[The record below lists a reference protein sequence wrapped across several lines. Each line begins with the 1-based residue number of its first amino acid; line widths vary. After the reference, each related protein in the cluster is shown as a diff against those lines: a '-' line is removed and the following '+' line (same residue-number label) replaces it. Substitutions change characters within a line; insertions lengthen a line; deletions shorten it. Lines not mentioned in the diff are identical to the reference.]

1 MTCLI
6 ILHTIYPQHVA
17 INFDCVRIFF
27 GRKEPVEDTIKITLE
42 NIKRWI
48 FIRTPPFPFK
58 CVVFV
63 PLHKRTIF
71 IDFKYPQQCVFL
83 LRWWREVIWLKLEI
97 NAISQF
103 DDILRQAAFQCNVC
117 TGRICLRIK
126 LKKKEFLKIQRCWL
140 FILRQCLASL
150 VFSDLATRWV
160 VYWIRSAGEPG
171 EKIAELG
178 QIFTNQLY
186 LFWYF
191 LSYLSLYFK

>member
-1 MTCLI
+1 MWL
-6 ILHTIYPQHVA
+6 
-17 INFDCVRIFF
+17 
-27 GRKEPVEDTIKITLE
+27 
-42 NIKRWI
+42 
-48 FIRTPPFPFK
+48 
-58 CVVFV
+58 FV
-63 PLHKRTIF
+63 PLHKRTTF

-126 LKKKEFLKIQRCWL
+126 LKKCTFRDSKMLL
-140 FILRQCLASL
+140 YILRQRSASL

-178 QIFTNQLY
+178 QIFTNQLC

-191 LSYLSLYFK
+191 LSYSSLYFK

>member
-1 MTCLI
+1 MWPFSKVERLQRLKADYLWFDKNWNNLLSAVITLNCSTILLINMTCLI

-27 GRKEPVEDTIKITLE
+27 GRNEQVEYTLKITLE

-48 FIRTPPFPFK
+48 FLRAPPFPFK

-103 DDILRQAAFQCNVC
+103 DDILRQAAFQCNAC
-117 TGRICLRIK
+117 TGRIYLRIK
-126 LKKKEFLKIQRCWL
+126 LK
-140 FILRQCLASL
+140 
-150 VFSDLATRWV
+150 
-160 VYWIRSAGEPG
+160 
-171 EKIAELG
+171 
-178 QIFTNQLY
+178 NM
-186 LFWYF
+186 YF
-191 LSYLSLYFK
+191 